1 MIVRPRILLLATV
14 SSVLLFSGCLGFWV
28 RTPGEIE
35 EIQTDQDAMAVELAQ
50 LSEAVAENES
60 LLRGLQAQS
69 GSRTADLVERL
80 ATLADELDLALAR
93 MGSAGTIVQQDTMVG
108 PGAQL
113 VFDESYRQ
121 FQQGSFG
128 IAADG
133 FGELVETYPASA
145 LADDAMYYMAIS
157 WEEMGQSLRAI
168 EDLVAL
174 HYLYPGSEWAPG
186 ALFRAADIYGAHSAE
201 GDRDRLIELL
211 LELYPGSDEAALARE
226 MYPAEQVGQE

>member
-1 MIVRPRILLLATV
+1 MPTRILLSAV

-35 EIQTDQDAMAVELAQ
+35 EIRTDQHLLAEDIAR
-50 LSEAVAENES
+50 LSQAVAQNES

-69 GSRTADLVERL
+69 GSRTSDLLDRL
-80 ATLADELDLALAR
+80 TTLANELDMVLAR
-93 MGSAGTIVQQDTMVG
+93 MGSAGSVIEQDTVAG

-113 VFDESYRQ
+113 IFDESYRQ

-128 IAADG
+128 IAGDG
-133 FGELVETYPASA
+133 FSELAENYPASS
-145 LADDAMYYMAIS
+145 LADDAMYYMAIC
-157 WEEMGQSLRAI
+157 WEEIGQSHRAI

-174 HYLYPGSEWAPG
+174 YYLYPTSEWAPG
-186 ALFRAADIYGAHSAE
+186 ALYRAAGIYGAHSVE

-226 MYPAEQVGQE
+226 IHSTEQVGQE